1 MHQGPGGQLSQM
13 TLYDEEAIVDRLNI
27 TIGPLWRRAKGVA
40 KEHT

>member
-13 TLYDEEAIVDRLNI
+13 AFYNEEAIVDRLDI
-27 TIGPLWRRAKGVA
+27 TIGPLWCRAKGVA